1 MKIINKVPY
10 FAAVLSV
17 LIMICFSSMC
27 FLVEN
32 GTNYAN
38 AENTQ
43 YKRAIFANAEN
54 QNYPYIKEKMEFDDS
69 VWGKL
74 ATLMQDII
82 EAWHP

>member
-38 AENTQ
+38 AEN
-43 YKRAIFANAEN
+43 